1 MPITAPQGPCPTC
14 CRFLQGL
21 RGPASALGRDGGALL
36 GHLAQV
42 WGSSGMRERC
52 HLVSQ
57 GGVTWEKTERDL
69 LYFLNK
75 RGLFF
80 FWRET
85 SCCHLS
91 PRACLRPRLQ
101 ETSEDTAVP
110 ALGWWVHRG
119 PLKGLRG
126 RRGPGLKPG
135 PQGQRPDR
143 CRLGAA
149 AVEEGETRTPPQS
162 KAGADAVGGAR
173 WAWAGPAGFPRVLSV
188 ILEALIRLTRSTETV
203 ANGV

>member
-1 MPITAPQGPCPTC
+1 MEEPSWATLPKFGGPRGCVKDAILYL
-14 CRFLQGL
+14 RVESLGKRL
-21 RGPASALGRDGGALL
+21 RGIYSIFSIKGDCFFSGVKLPVATSVRGPVSGQGCRRLL
-36 GHLAQV
+36 
-42 WGSSGMRERC
+42 
-52 HLVSQ
+52 
-57 GGVTWEKTERDL
+57 KTQL
-69 LYFLNK
+69 
-75 RGLFF
+75 
-80 FWRET
+80 
-85 SCCHLS
+85 
-91 PRACLRPRLQ
+91 
-101 ETSEDTAVP
+101 VP

-149 AVEEGETRTPPQS
+149 AVEEGDTRTPPQS